1 MKIARNK
8 DKSLILIPN
17 YGSVQRTENNW
28 KFYAFLNNSSNEQIM
43 NPTVIDDDMF
53 PNLKWED
60 EPIDVDFVPSKDAYY
75 HLSYFTNWL
84 EDNRFVEKDFD
95 DENKAVEEAKRMKM
109 LGANNIQL
117 SKCYKKQKIEF

>member
-1 MKIARNK
+1 MKVARNK
-8 DKSLILIPN
+8 DKSLLLIPN
-17 YGSVQRTENNW
+17 CGSVQRTENEW
-28 KFYAFLNNSSNEQIM
+28 KFYTFLSSFTNEHM
-43 NPTVIDDDMF
+43 TTPTFIDADMF
-53 PNLKWED
+53 PNLKWDD
-60 EPIDVDFVPSKDAYY
+60 EPIDVDFVPSNDAYY

-109 LGANNIQL
+109 LGADNIQL

>member
-17 YGSVQRTENNW
+17 CGSVQRTENNW
-28 KFYAFLNNSSNEQIM
+28 KFYAFLNNISNEQIM

-60 EPIDVDFVPSKDAYY
+60 EPIDVDFVPSKDVYY

-84 EDNRFVEKDFD
+84 KDNRFVDKDFD

-109 LGANNIQL
+109 LGANNILL

>member
-8 DKSLILIPN
+8 DKSLLLIPN
-17 YGSVQRTENNW
+17 CGSVQRTENEW
-28 KFYAFLNNSSNEQIM
+28 KFYPLLTNNSNEHM
-43 NPTVIDDDMF
+43 TTPTFIDADMF

-95 DENKAVEEAKRMKM
+95 DENKSVEEAKRMKR
-109 LGANNIQL
+109 LGADNIQL
-117 SKCYKKQKIEF
+117 SKCYRKQKIEF

>member
-17 YGSVQRTENNW
+17 CGSVQRTENEW
-28 KFYAFLNNSSNEQIM
+28 KFYPFLTNNSNEHM
-43 NPTVIDDDMF
+43 TTPTFIDADMF
-53 PNLKWED
+53 PNLKWDD
-60 EPIDVDFVPSKDAYY
+60 EPIDVDFVPSNDAYY

-95 DENKAVEEAKRMKM
+95 DENKAVDEAKRMKM

>member
-17 YGSVQRTENNW
+17 CGSIQRTENEW
-28 KFYAFLNNSSNEQIM
+28 KFYTFLSNISNEHM
-43 NPTVIDDDMF
+43 TTPTFIDADMF
-53 PNLKWED
+53 PNLKWDD
-60 EPIDVDFVPSKDAYY
+60 EPIDVDFVPSNDAYY

-84 EDNRFVEKDFD
+84 EDNRFVEKDFA

-109 LGANNIQL
+109 LGADNIQL

>member
-1 MKIARNK
+1 MKVARNK
-8 DKSLILIPN
+8 DKSLLLIPN
-17 YGSVQRTENNW
+17 FGSVQRTENEW
-28 KFYAFLNNSSNEQIM
+28 KFYTFLSNSSNEQIM
-43 NPTVIDDDMF
+43 NPTFIDSDMF

-60 EPIDVDFVPSKDAYY
+60 EPIDVDFVPSKDVYY

-84 EDNRFVEKDFD
+84 KDNRFVDKDFD

-109 LGANNIQL
+109 LGADNIQL

>member
-17 YGSVQRTENNW
+17 CGSVQRTENNW
-28 KFYAFLNNSSNEQIM
+28 KFYAFLNNISNEQIM
-43 NPTVIDDDMF
+43 NPTVINDDMF

-60 EPIDVDFVPSKDAYY
+60 EPIDVDFVPSKDVYY

-84 EDNRFVEKDFD
+84 KDNRFVDKDFD

-109 LGANNIQL
+109 LGANNILL

>member
-1 MKIARNK
+1 MKVARNK

-17 YGSVQRTENNW
+17 CGTVQRTENEW
-28 KFYAFLNNSSNEQIM
+28 KFYTFLSSFTNERM
-43 NPTVIDDDMF
+43 TTPTFIDADMF

-84 EDNRFVEKDFD
+84 EDNRFVEKNFD
-95 DENKAVEEAKRMKM
+95 DENKAVDEAKRMKM
-109 LGANNIQL
+109 LGADNIHL
-117 SKCYKKQKIEF
+117 SKCYKQKIDF

>member
-17 YGSVQRTENNW
+17 CGSVQRTENEW
-28 KFYAFLNNSSNEQIM
+28 KFYPFLTNNSNEHM
-43 NPTVIDDDMF
+43 TTPTFIDADMF
-53 PNLKWED
+53 PNLKWDD
-60 EPIDVDFVPSKDAYY
+60 EPIDVDFVPSNDAYY

-95 DENKAVEEAKRMKM
+95 DENKAVDEAKRMKI

>member
-1 MKIARNK
+1 MKVARNK
-8 DKSLILIPN
+8 DKSLLLIPN
-17 YGSVQRTENNW
+17 FGSVQRTENEW
-28 KFYAFLNNSSNEQIM
+28 KFYTFLSSFVNEHM
-43 NPTVIDDDMF
+43 TTPTFIDADMF

-95 DENKAVEEAKRMKM
+95 DENKAVDEAKRMKM
-109 LGANNIQL
+109 LGADNIHL
-117 SKCYKKQKIEF
+117 SKCYKTQKIDF

>member
-8 DKSLILIPN
+8 DKSLLLIPN
-17 YGSVQRTENNW
+17 CDTVQRTENEW
-28 KFYAFLNNSSNEQIM
+28 KFYTFLSSFTNERM
-43 NPTVIDDDMF
+43 TTPTFIDADMF

-84 EDNRFVEKDFD
+84 EDNRFVEKDFE
-95 DENKAVEEAKRMKM
+95 DENKAVDEAKRMKM
-109 LGANNIQL
+109 LGADNIQL

>member
-8 DKSLILIPN
+8 DKSLLLIPN
-17 YGSVQRTENNW
+17 FGSLQRTENEW
-28 KFYAFLNNSSNEQIM
+28 KFYTFLSTISNEHM
-43 NPTVIDDDMF
+43 TTPTFIDADMF
-53 PNLKWED
+53 PNLKWDD
-60 EPIDVDFVPSKDAYY
+60 EPIDVDFVPSNDAYY

-84 EDNRFVEKDFD
+84 EDNRFVEKDFA

-109 LGANNIQL
+109 LGADNIQL

>member
-1 MKIARNK
+1 
-8 DKSLILIPN
+8 
-17 YGSVQRTENNW
+17 
-28 KFYAFLNNSSNEQIM
+28 M
-43 NPTVIDDDMF
+43 NPIFIDDDMF

-60 EPIDVDFVPSKDAYY
+60 EPIDVDLVPSKDVYY

>member
-17 YGSVQRTENNW
+17 CGSVQRTENNW
-28 KFYAFLNNSSNEQIM
+28 KLYAFLNNSSNKQIM

-60 EPIDVDFVPSKDAYY
+60 EPIDVDFVPSKDVYY

-95 DENKAVEEAKRMKM
+95 DENKAVDEAKRMKM
-109 LGANNIQL
+109 LGADNIQL

>member
-1 MKIARNK
+1 MKVARNK
-8 DKSLILIPN
+8 DKSLLLIPN
-17 YGSVQRTENNW
+17 CGSVQRTENEW
-28 KFYAFLNNSSNEQIM
+28 KFYTFLSSFTNEHMTTPI
-43 NPTVIDDDMF
+43 VIDADMF
-53 PNLKWED
+53 PNLKWDD
-60 EPIDVDFVPSKDAYY
+60 EPIDVDFVPSNDAYY

-109 LGANNIQL
+109 LGADNIQL